1 MTGDAESPSDL
12 IDTKIAEL
20 GKWRGETLAW
30 MRKLIRKAD
39 PDVVETV
46 KWRKPTNPGGV
57 PVWEYADILCSVE
70 TYKVYAKL
78 TCAKGALLPDPSGL
92 FNGNLKLNLCRWKSR
107 KINWYCVPGIPGI
120 RRYCVPGIRPRN
132 SCTRFRQP
140 EWSLDKR

>member
-78 TCAKGALLPDPSGL
+78 KKCEFFKEKVNYLGHVVSRDGIATDVQKIHAIWDWPTLASVDNLPRGL
-92 FNGNLKLNLCRWKSR
+92 AH
-107 KINWYCVPGIPGI
+107 
-120 RRYCVPGIRPRN
+120 
-132 SCTRFRQP
+132 
-140 EWSLDKR
+140 